1 MLNEQELS
9 QKFNDM
15 SHEELVR
22 YAVQLQMANQNFMEQ
37 LQLIRARK
45 FGHTS
50 EKLAE
55 LQLNLFN
62 EAEDTL
68 DHAQEEDLQEV
79 AVSPRCR
86 ASYSITEK
94 MQFILT
100 CPGS

>member
-37 LQLIRARK
+37 LQLIRAGK

-55 LQLNLFN
+55 LQQQGSGLFQ
-62 EAEDTL
+62 L
-68 DHAQEEDLQEV
+68 DYTYD
-79 AVSPRCR
+79 R
-86 ASYSITEK
+86 
-94 MQFILT
+94 
-100 CPGS
+100 

>member
-22 YAVQLQMANQNFMEQ
+22 YAVQLQMANQNFKEQ

-62 EAEDTL
+62 
-68 DHAQEEDLQEV
+68 
-79 AVSPRCR
+79 CR
-86 ASYSITEK
+86 ASALVNKNWTQILNIT
-94 MQFILT
+94 
-100 CPGS
+100 SV

>member
-22 YAVQLQMANQNFMEQ
+22 YAVQLQMANQNFKEQ

-62 EAEDTL
+62 
-68 DHAQEEDLQEV
+68 
-79 AVSPRCR
+79 CR

>member
-22 YAVQLQMANQNFMEQ
+22 YAVQLQMANQNFKEQ

-55 LQLNLFN
+55 LQLNNHLWVCQEKFVSFFVSFFTSVNLFCY
-62 EAEDTL
+62 
-68 DHAQEEDLQEV
+68 LQI
-79 AVSPRCR
+79 
-86 ASYSITEK
+86 YHHH
-94 MQFILT
+94 F
-100 CPGS
+100 

>member
-22 YAVQLQMANQNFMEQ
+22 YAVQLQMANQNFKEQ

-55 LQLNLFN
+55 LQRKLRVCQEKCVSFFVSFFTSVNLFCY
-62 EAEDTL
+62 
-68 DHAQEEDLQEV
+68 LQI
-79 AVSPRCR
+79 
-86 ASYSITEK
+86 YHHH
-94 MQFILT
+94 F
-100 CPGS
+100 